1 MGRDDTNATET
12 LVELQT
18 AESDDGNGE
27 NPLGGPHKRKRKRQT
42 DADAAFIYDTDDP
55 CGRELMPLH
64 KVDDEHPEELWS
76 RWRRLAGRRRRH
88 TCRDPVDNAAPCD

>member
-76 RWRRLAGRRRRH
+76 RWRRLAGRRRWQ
-88 TCRDPVDNAAPCD
+88 